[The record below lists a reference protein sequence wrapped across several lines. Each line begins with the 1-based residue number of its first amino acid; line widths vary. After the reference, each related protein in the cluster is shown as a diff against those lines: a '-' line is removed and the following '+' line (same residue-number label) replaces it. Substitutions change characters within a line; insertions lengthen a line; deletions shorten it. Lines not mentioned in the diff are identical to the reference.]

1 MRHLTRSLPAA
12 RKGHLS
18 LSISARTVSALFLA
32 GLVLFAGAAG
42 SALAQAY
49 PARPIRMIVTF
60 PPAGPMDVLGRMLAQ
75 SLSQGLGQPVVVD
88 NRGGAAGTI
97 GMEAIAKAPPDG
109 YTIGF
114 ASLSST
120 SIAPNLYQSVPYD
133 PIKSFAPISLV
144 STMQTLVFVN
154 PSVPVRSL
162 KELIELAKAKP
173 GQLNYATNGVGT
185 LPHLASELFKSLTGV
200 NMVHVPYKGAAPG
213 MTDLMAGR
221 VEAMFIGL
229 GPYAPYV
236 RAGKIVALAVAGK
249 KRPAQL
255 PDVPPSAE
263 AGVPGWEAFTW
274 FGLVAPAATP
284 HEMIERLNAEVR
296 RMEASKP
303 MRDWLT
309 TQGME
314 PASGTPEE
322 FGAFIASEYAKWGR
336 VIKDHGIQVD
346 ESPGRPERRKP

>member
-1 MRHLTRSLPAA
+1 MRHSMTS
-12 RKGHLS
+12 
-18 LSISARTVSALFLA
+18 LFLA
-32 GLVLFAGAAG
+32 VLFLIGAAG

-49 PARPIRMIVTF
+49 PTKPVRMIVTF
-60 PPAGPMDVLGRMLAQ
+60 PPAGPMDVLGRMIAQ
-75 SLSQGLGQPVVVD
+75 SLSQGLGQSVVVD
-88 NRGGAAGTI
+88 TRGGAAGTI

-144 STMQTLVFVN
+144 STMQTLVYVH
-154 PSVPVRSL
+154 PSVPARTL
-162 KELIELAKAKP
+162 KELIGLAKAKP
-173 GQLNYATNGVGT
+173 GQLNFATNGVGT
-185 LPHLASELFKSLTGV
+185 LPHLASELFKSLTGAD
-200 NMVHVPYKGAAPG
+200 MVHVPYKGASPG

-221 VEAMFIGL
+221 VQAMFLGL

-255 PDVPPSAE
+255 PEVPTSAE

-274 FGLVAPAATP
+274 FGLVAPAGTP
-284 HEMIERLNAEVR
+284 NEVIERLNAEVR
-296 RMEASKP
+296 KMEASKTV
-303 MRDWLT
+303 RDWLA

-314 PASGTPEE
+314 PASGTAEE
-322 FGAFIASEYAKWGR
+322 FGAFIASEHAKWGR
-336 VIKDHGIQVD
+336 VIRESGIQID
-346 ESPGRPERRKP
+346 ESPGRSERKKP